1 MSKDAAPKTEPN
13 DARDTAPSTTPTTTP
28 ATTPTTT
35 PTTTPGT
42 GPADVYATRLSTHRK
57 ENQKWQRWDRILS
70 NLRLLSFV
78 VTLVAGWFAFGAH
91 TIPGL
96 AVLPPAVIFSALL
109 IAHDRV
115 IQSKKNTGRKADY
128 YEAGIARLE
137 DRWMGKGHS
146 GVEFDEPGHPY
157 ANDLDVFGEGSM
169 FERICTGRTPPG
181 QQALANWLTIPA
193 DAATARKRQAAVAEL
208 TERLELR
215 EDLALLGEDLRSQFS
230 PKALIA
236 WAEHPSV
243 FEPKKSLNIVA
254 TALSALSVGGLVAWL
269 GFGLGPLPFLFALVP
284 QLIFAA
290 MLRKKIRPV
299 LQAVETPTRDLFLI
313 RDLLARLEREPA
325 ESPLLKSLHA
335 RLLSDGLSP
344 SARIA
349 ELRRLADLL
358 DARRN
363 QLFAPIA
370 GLFLWGTQL
379 GLAIERWR
387 VAWGDVL
394 EEWMLAAGDYEALA
408 SLSGYAYENPDSIFP
423 DITDGEP
430 SLMGRGL
437 GHPLLPNDACVRNDL
452 SLGGEERA
460 LIISGSNMSG
470 KSTFLRTAG
479 CNIVLALAGAPVRA
493 ESMSLSPLAIAAS
506 IQINDSLL
514 TGTSHFYAEIK
525 RLRQIVEL
533 SQAGVTVLFLLD
545 EILHGTNSH
554 DRRIGASAVVK
565 GLVERGAL
573 GLVTTHDLAL
583 AKIADEMAPAIANV
597 HFQDHLEEGRMAF
610 DYQMRPGVVEKS
622 NALEL
627 MRAVG
632 LDV

>member
-1 MSKDAAPKTEPN
+1 MSGEGAPTNTDKSLPAAVYS
-13 DARDTAPSTTPTTTP
+13 ARLA
-28 ATTPTTT
+28 
-35 PTTTPGT
+35 G
-42 GPADVYATRLSTHRK
+42 HRE
-57 ENQKWQRWDRILS
+57 ENAKWQRWDRVLS

-78 VTLVAGWFAFGAH
+78 IAIVVGWFAFGAH
-91 TIPGL
+91 TIAGIM
-96 AVLPPAVIFSALL
+96 ALPPALVFLALL

-115 IQSKKNTGRKADY
+115 IQLKKSTGRKAAC

-137 DRWMGKGHS
+137 DRWMGEGHS
-146 GVEFDEPGHPY
+146 GDEFDEKGHPY

-169 FERICTGRTPPG
+169 FERICTSRTPPG
-181 QQALANWLTIPA
+181 QEALASWLKDPA
-193 DAATARKRQAAVAEL
+193 DAATARERQAAVAEL
-208 TERLELR
+208 TDRLELR

-236 WAEHPSV
+236 WAEGPST
-243 FEPKKSLNIVA
+243 FDPKKSLNAVA
-254 TALSALSVGGLVAWL
+254 TLLSTLSVGGLVAWL
-269 GFGLGPLPFLFALVP
+269 GFGLGPIPFLFSLVP
-284 QLIFAA
+284 QLIFASL
-290 MLRKKIRPV
+290 LRKRIGPV
-299 LQAVETPTRDLFLI
+299 LRAVDAPTRDLALM
-313 RDLLARLEREPA
+313 RDLLARLEREPVT
-325 ESPLLKSLHA
+325 SPLLTSLHE
-335 RLLSDGLSP
+335 RLMTRRLSP
-344 SARIA
+344 AARIA

-387 VAWGDVL
+387 MEWGDVV
-394 EEWMLAAGDYEALA
+394 EDWMLAAGDFEALA

-423 DITDGEP
+423 DIVDGEP
-430 SLMGRGL
+430 QLVGSAL
-437 GHPLLPNDACVRNDL
+437 GHPLLPLDTCVRNDL
-452 SLGGEERA
+452 NLGGEQRA

-493 ESMSLSPLAIAAS
+493 KTLSLTPLAIAAS

-533 SQAGVTVLFLLD
+533 SEANVPVLFLLD

-583 AKIADEMAPAIANV
+583 AKIADEMGPAIANV

-610 DYQMRPGVVEKS
+610 DYQMREGVVEKS